1 MSNLSRTSHPP
12 GSITLPNGEK
22 IDLVDICG
30 RQLVIPA
37 GTMVQV
43 PKDQEWFITAMSV
56 LPSEGYTPP
65 DGVGTR
71 PYAHWGDV
79 QILYGGKSYF
89 RTSVLTLMDRYWGRY
104 NLNPSYPDV
113 VAKLEHANHAV
124 RMAPKI
130 HELAQALEHAA
141 DMVRAYLQIASPA
154 FPTPIGVKEGG
165 SFTVEH
171 VECEHV
177 HGEEGTADGVN
188 KVTFMLPGGST
199 IEARSRAVVDVE
211 LLLLTKRRVL

>member
-1 MSNLSRTSHPP
+1 MSNLSRTPNPP
-12 GSITLPNGEK
+12 GGFTLPNGEK

-37 GTMVQV
+37 GTMVQA

-71 PYAHWGDV
+71 SYAHWGDV
-79 QILYGGKSYF
+79 QILYGGKPYF

-130 HELAQALEHAA
+130 RELAQALEHAA

-154 FPTPIGVKEGG
+154 FPTPIRVKEGE

-177 HGEEGTADGVN
+177 FGQDGTASGTD
-188 KVTFMLPGGST
+188 KYAFALPGGRT
-199 IEARSRAVVDVE
+199 MEAPVRGAVDVE

>member
-1 MSNLSRTSHPP
+1 M
-12 GSITLPNGEK
+12 PNGER
-22 IDLVDICG
+22 IELHDVGG

-37 GTMVQV
+37 GTTVQV

-79 QILYGGKSYF
+79 QILYGGKPHF

-141 DMVRAYLQIASPA
+141 NMVRAYLLIASPS
-154 FPTPIGVKEGG
+154 FPTPIAVKEGE

-177 HGEEGTADGVN
+177 FGEEGTSDGVSD
-188 KVTFMLPGGST
+188 VTFMVTGAGAMK
-199 IEARSRAVVDVE
+199 ARSRAVVDVE
-211 LLLLTKRRVL
+211 LLLMTKRRLL